1 MKIIL
6 FSFLFNQMPK
16 ISTFD
21 LNYHFCHQIEGFSN
35 RDKKKAS

>member
-6 FSFLFNQMPK
+6 YLFLFHQTPK

-21 LNYHFCHQIEGFSN
+21 INRYYCHQIEGFSN
-35 RDKKKAS
+35 RAKKNAS